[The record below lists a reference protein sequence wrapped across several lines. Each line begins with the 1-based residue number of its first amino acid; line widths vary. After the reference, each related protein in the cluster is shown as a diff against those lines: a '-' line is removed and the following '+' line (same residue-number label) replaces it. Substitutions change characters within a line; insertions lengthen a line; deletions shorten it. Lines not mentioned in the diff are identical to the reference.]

1 MTSGIALHATHAAV
15 GMISYKNQSACDP
28 VGSQLTMKEQTEVV
42 RDAMQARDDIQLGLV
57 ASRTCQ
63 RHDGTTVRGT
73 KLRCNPSVRPSLP
86 GSIPR
91 CVVEL

>member
-1 MTSGIALHATHAAV
+1 
-15 GMISYKNQSACDP
+15 
-28 VGSQLTMKEQTEVV
+28 MKEQTEVV

-73 KLRCNPSVRPSLP
+73 KLRCNPSVRPSITPWFHAPVCCRAIAGL
-86 GSIPR
+86 
-91 CVVEL
+91 